1 MIPEEHK
8 NSVVVA
14 GLHFMRAITEAYGAD
29 EGLKLWDTIT
39 DTLDPD
45 VRGQIFLAML
55 TGTHNDTIV
64 LRDVAYHNNG
74 VACIKEIRTWTGYGL
89 KEAKDAFDLVR
100 GKQAV
105 QIKVK
110 PTEHH
115 RAAAELRRVG
125 FVI

>member
-29 EGLKLWDTIT
+29 EGLKLWDTIAG
-39 DTLDPD
+39 TLDPD

-64 LRDVAYHNNG
+64 LRDIATTDYIG
-74 VACIKEIRTWTGYGL
+74 CIKEIRTWTGYGL
-89 KEAKDAFDLVR
+89 KEAKDAVDLVR
-100 GKQAV
+100 EKKPIK
-105 QIKVK
+105 IKVK